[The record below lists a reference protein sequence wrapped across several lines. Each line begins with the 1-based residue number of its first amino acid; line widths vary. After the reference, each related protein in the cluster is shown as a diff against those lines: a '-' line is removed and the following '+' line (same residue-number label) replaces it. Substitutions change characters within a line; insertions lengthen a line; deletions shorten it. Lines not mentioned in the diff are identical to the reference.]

1 MEDDGIDGFE
11 DFDDLDVSGPT
22 AAATDARQAGDDAVD
37 GLDKITAQMSGG
49 EHRPEQQ
56 EMCRAVA
63 EALVTRRHLVVQAGT
78 GTGKSLA
85 YLVPAALSG
94 RKVVVATAT
103 KALQDQLA
111 EKDLPLVEAGLG
123 LPAPL
128 DFAVL
133 KGRSNYLCR
142 QRVAEVG
149 SGGIQ
154 PELGDQGSGRADETE
169 ASAGVG
175 ADAERPDA
183 TAAAPEG
190 LVDEVRRL
198 VAWSQTSASGDR
210 ADLSF
215 EPSDR
220 AWNMVSVGPRE
231 CPGAFN
237 CPSGGRCFA
246 EAARDRAASA
256 DVVVVNTHLYGAHLA
271 SGGAVLPEHD
281 VVVFDEAHE
290 LEEVMTSS
298 LGVEV
303 TPGRF
308 RAIVTAARPLV
319 DERDRELLDS
329 LATVGDQL
337 GTLLGDRVG
346 TRVLHD
352 EARPPV
358 DDREL
363 AELLDRAAEVSRRVI
378 DALRRTGGQR
388 SFLADD
394 GDAADPD
401 LSSRKTRTLQAVAH
415 LAEDLH
421 RLVSRT
427 DGEVAW
433 VDGTRRSVRLRLSP
447 IDVGPVL
454 AGMLWGEVTS
464 VLTSA
469 TIPPRIVERV
479 GLEPYPSEEL
489 NVGSPF
495 DYRSHALLYVARH
508 LPDRRAPGADEALH
522 EELAQLLDAAGGR
535 TLALFTSRRATEAA
549 AAALAPELPYTLL
562 LQGDLPKGRLLE
574 EFARGRDLLSL
585 RHPRLLAR
593 GGHPGP
599 CAVTRD
605 DRPPP
610 LPTARRSPAPGAAG
624 PGGRAR
630 LLRRRPPAGRHDAGA
645 GVGAADPQRGRPG
658 RRRRARPPPRHRVVP
673 RRPAGDA
680 AAHAPQRG
688 HLRGRDLPA
697 AGARGRRLSGGSSG
711 GSTRLFGQ
719 AGEVEGELAVRGARA
734 GGGDAGDPAAR
745 HPAQLVPV
753 EGVGPLVGAHV
764 ADDETRLGEHPEVAR
779 DALPGDVETS
789 GDVVG
794 AQVPAP
800 VVEDAEDAAAGLIG
814 ECLEGEVQG
823 RRVGDGLEVWR
834 VGSGHGGL
842 GPAGTRGGHS
852 QNCKHNR

>member
-1 MEDDGIDGFE
+1 MEDDGIDGDE

-123 LPAPL
+123 LPVPL

-154 PELGDQGSGRADETE
+154 PELGDPGSGRADEAE
-169 ASAGVG
+169 AGAGVG
-175 ADAERPDA
+175 ADMGADVERPDA

-190 LVDEVRRL
+190 LVEEVRRL

-308 RAIVTAARPLV
+308 RAIVTAARSLV

-337 GTLLGDRVG
+337 GTLLSDRVG

-401 LSSRKTRTLQAVAH
+401 RSSRKTRTLQAVAH

-508 LPDRRAPGADEALH
+508 LPDRRAPGAEEALH

-574 EFARGRDLLSL
+574 EFARDETSCLFATLGFWQGVDIPGRALSL
-585 RHPRLLAR
+585 VTIDRLPFPRPDDPLLQ
-593 GGHPGP
+593 
-599 CAVTRD
+599 
-605 DRPPP
+605 
-610 LPTARRSPAPGAAG
+610 ARRDRA
-624 PGGRAR
+624 GGRAFSVVDLPRAATMLAQGSGR
-630 LLRRRPPAGRHDAGA
+630 LIRNAEDRGVVAVLDPRLATASYRGVLLAMLPPMRRSVDMSEVETFLRRA
-645 GVGAADPQRGRPG
+645 
-658 RRRRARPPPRHRVVP
+658 
-673 RRPAGDA
+673 
-680 AAHAPQRG
+680 
-688 HLRGRDLPA
+688 LEE
-697 AGARGRRLSGGSSG
+697 GG
-711 GSTRLFGQ
+711 
-719 AGEVEGELAVRGARA
+719 
-734 GGGDAGDPAAR
+734 
-745 HPAQLVPV
+745 
-753 EGVGPLVGAHV
+753 
-764 ADDETRLGEHPEVAR
+764 
-779 DALPGDVETS
+779 
-789 GDVVG
+789 
-794 AQVPAP
+794 
-800 VVEDAEDAAAGLIG
+800 
-814 ECLEGEVQG
+814 
-823 RRVGDGLEVWR
+823 
-834 VGSGHGGL
+834 
-842 GPAGTRGGHS
+842 
-852 QNCKHNR
+852 

>member
-1 MEDDGIDGFE
+1 VQDDGIDGVE
-11 DFDDLDVSGPT
+11 DFDDLGVFGPG
-22 AAATDARQAGDDAVD
+22 AAAVDARQAGDDAVD
-37 GLDKITAQMSGG
+37 GLDKITAEMSGG

-63 EALVTRRHLVVQAGT
+63 EALATGTHLVVQAGT

-85 YLVPAALSG
+85 YLVPAALSAK
-94 RKVVVATAT
+94 KVVVATAT

-111 EKDLPLVEAGLG
+111 EKDVPLVEAGLG
-123 LPAPL
+123 LPVPL

-154 PELGDQGSGRADETE
+154 PELSDQGSGRADETE
-169 ASAGVG
+169 AG

-183 TAAAPEG
+183 ATTAPEG

-246 EAARDRAASA
+246 EAARDRAAAA
-256 DVVVVNTHLYGAHLA
+256 DIVVVNTHLYGAHLA

-319 DERDRELLDS
+319 DERDRELLDT
-329 LATVGDQL
+329 LASVGEQL
-337 GTLLGDRVG
+337 GALLADRVG

-352 EARPPV
+352 DARPPV

-363 AELLDRAAEVSRRVI
+363 AELLNRAAEVGRSVI

-401 LSSRKTRTLQAVAH
+401 RSSRKTRTLQAAAH

-421 RLVSRT
+421 RLVSRSG
-427 DGEVAW
+427 GEVAW
-433 VDGTRRSVRLRLSP
+433 VDGTRRNVRLRLSP
-447 IDVGPVL
+447 IDVGPAL
-454 AGMLWGEVTS
+454 AAMLWGEVTS

-469 TIPPRIVERV
+469 TIPPRIVDRV

-508 LPDRRAPGADEALH
+508 LPDRRAPGAEEALH
-522 EELAQLLDAAGGR
+522 EELARLLDAAGGR
-535 TLALFTSRRATEAA
+535 TLALFTSRRATQAA
-549 AAALAPELPYTLL
+549 AEALAPELPYTLL

-574 EFARGRDLLSL
+574 QFARDETSCLFATLGFWQGVDIPGRALSL
-585 RHPRLLAR
+585 VTIDRLPFPRPDDPLLQ
-593 GGHPGP
+593 
-599 CAVTRD
+599 
-605 DRPPP
+605 
-610 LPTARRSPAPGAAG
+610 ARRDRA
-624 PGGRAR
+624 GGRAFSLVDLPRAATLLAQGSGR
-630 LLRRRPPAGRHDAGA
+630 LIRNAEDRGVVAVLDPRLATASYRGVLLATLPPMRRTVDISEVETFLRRALDDGA
-645 GVGAADPQRGRPG
+645 
-658 RRRRARPPPRHRVVP
+658 
-673 RRPAGDA
+673 
-680 AAHAPQRG
+680 
-688 HLRGRDLPA
+688 
-697 AGARGRRLSGGSSG
+697 
-711 GSTRLFGQ
+711 
-719 AGEVEGELAVRGARA
+719 
-734 GGGDAGDPAAR
+734 
-745 HPAQLVPV
+745 
-753 EGVGPLVGAHV
+753 
-764 ADDETRLGEHPEVAR
+764 
-779 DALPGDVETS
+779 
-789 GDVVG
+789 
-794 AQVPAP
+794 
-800 VVEDAEDAAAGLIG
+800 
-814 ECLEGEVQG
+814 
-823 RRVGDGLEVWR
+823 
-834 VGSGHGGL
+834 
-842 GPAGTRGGHS
+842 
-852 QNCKHNR
+852 